1 MAIVDTITV
10 AAAGTAVQ
18 SPKSG
23 TVKAILFK
31 ARSSN
36 AGRVYLGGS
45 NVTSTRG
52 VELQPGEAVHMIFRG
67 YEQMQSWY
75 ANADTNNDAVD
86 FVADNS

>member
-1 MAIVDTITV
+1 MAIVDSITV
-10 AAAGTAVQ
+10 TTAGTAVK

-36 AGRVYLGGS
+36 AGNAYVGAS
-45 NVTSTRG
+45 SVSSSSG
-52 VELQPGEAVHMIFRG
+52 VELQPGEAVHMVFQGR
-67 YEQMQSWY
+67 EKLQNWY
-75 ANADTNNDAVD
+75 ADAENNSDRVD